1 MKERLRKMFLEMLNQ
16 QLKTD
21 TGISTRI
28 NLYMVEV
35 KLLED
40 LLEVFTG
47 FDSDNSNLSYDN
59 FHDTVCNFLEEM
71 HQTFDC

>member
-1 MKERLRKMFLEMLNQ
+1 MKERLRKIFLEMLNQ

-21 TGISTRI
+21 RGISTRM

-40 LLEVFTG
+40 LFEVFTG
-47 FDSDNSNLSYDN
+47 IDSDEDNYDE
-59 FHDTVCNFLEEM
+59 FHDMVCDFIDSM
-71 HQTFDC
+71 HKKFDC

>member
-21 TGISTRI
+21 RGISTRI

-35 KLLED
+35 QLVKD
-40 LLEVFTG
+40 LASVLTG
-47 FDSDNSNLSYDN
+47 CDDYCSDE
-59 FHDTVCNFLEEM
+59 FHDFICSFVDTL
-71 HQTFDC
+71 HAKFDN